1 MAEYIQ
7 TYELPASGTIN
18 IPLPNGTV
26 RGVYSESAAN
36 LSWIENGKEG
46 VMRKAV
52 VAWEPI
58 GGFTPR
64 PSSIL
69 KIENVTAVAGQVT
82 LRLEI

>member
-7 TYELPASGTIN
+7 TYELPASGTI
-18 IPLPNGTV
+18 IVPLPKGSV

-36 LSWIENGKEG
+36 ISWIENGKEG

-64 PSSIL
+64 PTSAL
-69 KIENVTAVAGQVT
+69 KIVNATAVAGQVT